1 MSTAVERG
9 LARVGMGAAEW
20 EGGGRTSFP
29 LVGGPDCC
37 EVGFIATGAHLVRL
51 LEVEFDWPVGWDAG

>member
-1 MSTAVERG
+1 
-9 LARVGMGAAEW
+9 MGAAEW
-20 EGGGRTSFP
+20 EGGGRTPFP

-51 LEVEFDWPVGWDAG
+51 LEVEFDWLVGWDAG